1 MPGFLFMPADT
12 PSYTETIYRVSGTA
26 RMSRPL
32 AILLSCLA
40 FWALPAAALTLSPEE
55 QAWLTE
61 HPQLRLGIDASWP
74 PFEFRD
80 EQGRYSGLSA
90 SYVELIEERL
100 KIRVLPVEPRSW
112 SEVLVGAKSGELD
125 LLPGIMSTP
134 ERQRDLVF
142 TRPYLDFPIVI
153 LAHSSGPQPRR
164 LDQLYGLKIAV
175 VQDYAPH
182 ELLRSRHPDLNLLP
196 LPSVNAALQ
205 ALATGQADA
214 MIGDLASSVWSLRQL
229 KLEGLLVSG
238 ETPYRYQLAMAAP
251 HGHSPLIGILD
262 KVFAELTPEEI
273 AALQEPWVGGVL
285 DERDAWQRTLLLYG
299 VPALLLALLVLAM
312 VLRINRRLRQ
322 EMRGR
327 KELEERLRDSEQ
339 HYRGLVESLNAVAW
353 QMRMEDLR
361 FTYVSPHAE
370 KLLGHPLAEWLEPG
384 FWQRA
389 LHPDDAARAKQYC
402 LSESQAGRDHS
413 LDYRMLAADGSTV
426 WIRDIV
432 TLIPS
437 SDGTPLRGLMIDISE
452 AKRVEQAQRL
462 SEEKF
467 ELVFHNCPDILV
479 IARRLDGVLLTV
491 NRTFEQQLGISAQ
504 EAIGKTAT
512 ELDIWGLPSIGPV
525 LLDRLQQRILNN
537 IEMPFRRRSGEQFT
551 GLISA
556 QHIEMDGQPALVIA
570 VRDITEVKRT
580 QQQLQLSEEKFAKAF
595 HASPDGLLIT
605 RVRDGMI
612 VEANDGFFRITG
624 HDSHQAVGHTTLEIG
639 LWADLQD
646 RDSMIEQIR
655 ANGSI
660 NDFRAW
666 INTSNG
672 QRRLGDLAVQPIMI
686 EGEPCM
692 LIIARDITERE
703 QMQERLHQAATVFE
717 STAEGVMITDLDQRI
732 TAVNRAFTT
741 ITGYSEAEALGQSP
755 RLLASGRHDSAFYAA
770 MWHQLAAEGHWQG
783 EIWNRRK
790 DGELFPEWLTISAVR
805 DQSGLI
811 THFVGVFA
819 DISSLKHAQA
829 RLDYQAHHDP
839 LTGLPNRMLFESR
852 LDNALNDARTDHSR
866 GAVLFLDL
874 DRFKHIN
881 DSLGHPV
888 GDLLLKS
895 IAQRLREQL
904 RDVDTVARLGGDE
917 FIVLLPGLHQPR
929 DAERVAT
936 KLLTCFN
943 APFQADGHEFF
954 ISSSIGI
961 SLFPEDGNDVA
972 TLVKNA
978 DAAMYSSKAKGRNR
992 IEFYT
997 RNLTFQATERMT
1009 LELELRRAIERD
1021 ELSLHYQPK
1030 LCLHSGQL
1038 VGAEALIRWNHPV
1051 FGEIPPDRFIPLAE
1065 DNGMI
1070 LQLGDWVLQE
1080 ACRQMREWQD
1090 SHAPFGPLSVNLSGS
1105 QLRQTQLVERIAGT
1119 LSDFGLA
1126 ATSLQLEITESF
1138 IMTQAEEAL
1147 LILHELKKLGLQLA
1161 IDDFGTGYS
1170 SLSYLKRL
1178 PLDILKIDKSFVR
1191 GLPGDP
1197 DDAAIT
1203 RAIIALGRSL
1213 QMTVIAEGVETKAQE
1228 LFLTSEG
1235 CEQIQ
1240 GYVISRPLSAESF
1253 AANFLGPLPIGSAEK
1268 APV

>member
-1 MPGFLFMPADT
+1 MPRL
-12 PSYTETIYRVSGTA
+12 
-26 RMSRPL
+26 L

-40 FWALPAAALTLSPEE
+40 CWALPVAAVELSPEE
-55 QAWLTE
+55 QAWLAE

-90 SYVELIEERL
+90 AYVELIEKRL
-100 KIRVLPVEPRSW
+100 KVRMRPVEPRSW
-112 SEVLVGAKSGELD
+112 SEVLAGARAGQLD

-134 ERQRDLVF
+134 ERQRDLAF

-153 LAHSSGPQPRR
+153 LARRDGPQPPR
-164 LDQLYGLKIAV
+164 LSELYGLKIAV

-182 ELLRSRHPDLNLLP
+182 ELLRNRHPDLNLLP
-196 LPSVNAALQ
+196 LPSVVAALQ

-214 MIGDLASSVWSLRQL
+214 MIGDLASSVWSMRQL
-229 KLEGLLVSG
+229 KLKDLQVSG

-251 HGHSPLIGILD
+251 KSQATLIGILD
-262 KVFAELTPEEI
+262 KLFAELSAEEI

-285 DERDAWQRTLLLYG
+285 DSRSVWHDRLLSYG
-299 VPALLLALLVLAM
+299 IPTLLLALLILAA
-312 VLRINRRLRQ
+312 VLRVNRRLHQ
-322 EMRGR
+322 EVNERMA
-327 KELEERLRDSEQ
+327 LEGRLRDSEL
-339 HYRGLVESLNAVAW
+339 HYRGMVESLNAIAW
-353 QMRMEDLR
+353 QMRLSDYC

-370 KLLGHPLAEWLEPG
+370 KLLGYPLEDWLQPG
-384 FWQRA
+384 FWQRT
-389 LHPDDAARAKQYC
+389 LHPEDAARAEHYC
-402 LSESQAGRDHS
+402 VSESQAGRDHS
-413 LDYRMLAADGSTV
+413 LDYRMLAADGRVV

-432 TLIPS
+432 TLINAEE
-437 SDGTPLRGLMIDISE
+437 GTVLRGLMIDISE

-467 ELVFHNCPDILV
+467 ELVFHNCPDVLV
-479 IARRLDGVLLTV
+479 IARRSDGMLLTV
-491 NRTFEQQLGISAQ
+491 NRTFEQQLGISAA
-504 EAIGKTAT
+504 EAIGKTAS
-512 ELDIWGLPSIGPV
+512 ELGIWGLPGIGPL
-525 LLDRLQQRILNN
+525 LLDRLQQETLNN
-537 IEMPFRRRSGEQFT
+537 VEMPFNRRNGDQFT
-551 GLISA
+551 GLVSA
-556 QHIEMDGQPALVIA
+556 QHIDIDGQAALVVS
-570 VRDITEVKRT
+570 VRDITELKRT
-580 QQQLQLSEEKFAKAF
+580 QRQLRLSEEKFAKAF

-605 RVRDGMI
+605 RLHDGQI
-612 VEANDGFFRITG
+612 LEANDGFFRITG
-624 HDSHQAVGHTTLEIG
+624 YDSQQVIGRSTLEIG
-639 LWADLQD
+639 LWADLRD
-646 RDSMIEQIR
+646 RDTMIAKMRER
-655 ANGSI
+655 GSLR
-660 NDFRAW
+660 DFRAW
-666 INTSNG
+666 INTRDG
-672 QRRLGDLAVQPIMI
+672 QQRLGDLAVQSIVI
-686 EGEPCM
+686 EGDPCM

-703 QMQERLHQAATVFE
+703 QMQARLHQAATVFE

-732 TAVNRAFTT
+732 TAVNRAFSA

-755 RLLASGRHDSAFYAA
+755 RLLSSGKHDSAFYAA

-783 EIWNRRK
+783 EICNKRK
-790 DGELFPEWLTISAVR
+790 NGELYPEWLTISAVR
-805 DQSGLI
+805 DQSGQI

-819 DISSLKHAQA
+819 DISSLKQAQD

-852 LDNALNDARTDHSR
+852 LDNALNDARTDHQR

-888 GDLLLKS
+888 GDQLLKS
-895 IAQRLREQL
+895 IALRLREQL
-904 RDVDTVARLGGDE
+904 RDIDTVARLGGDE

-936 KLLTCFN
+936 KLLTCFH
-943 APFQADGHEFF
+943 APFQVDGHEFF
-954 ISSSIGI
+954 ISASIGI
-961 SLFPEDGNDVA
+961 SLFPEDGSDVA

-1009 LELELRRAIERD
+1009 LELELRRAVERD

-1030 LCLHSGQL
+1030 LCLRTGTL
-1038 VGAEALIRWNHPV
+1038 VGAEALIRWRHPV

-1065 DNGMI
+1065 ENGMI

-1080 ACRQMREWQD
+1080 ACRQMRTWQD
-1090 SHAPFGPLSVNLSGS
+1090 QHAPFGPLSVNLSGS
-1105 QLRQTQLVERIAGT
+1105 QLRQAQLGERIAAILAT
-1119 LSDFGLA
+1119 FGLGA
-1126 ATSLQLEITESF
+1126 DKLQLEITESF

-1147 LILHELKKLGLQLA
+1147 LILHELKELGLQLA

-1191 GLPGDP
+1191 GLPSDP

-1228 LFLTSEG
+1228 IFLTSEG

-1268 APV
+1268 APL